1 MKGHVDNQQ
10 IMNDAINVLTAIIE
24 DRILEGG
31 GWMPFDEFMNA
42 ALYEPGHGYYE
53 TRKPFGER
61 GDFITAPTMGPWL
74 SLAITDLICWGW
86 EALGK
91 PAQWHLLEQGGGE
104 GELLL
109 AVVKMLQN
117 RAIVQPAE
125 IITVERS
132 GQMRQRQKKRYED
145 AGLSVFQA
153 DSLKS
158 INSLENCIFFC
169 NELVDAFP
177 VRCFEWLSEHMVER
191 GVTGT
196 RQGVVWQSA
205 REPLSDGP
213 CIDPELISGWP
224 EGYCSEWNP
233 GLAGWQLDVA
243 SVMQRGYVFCVD
255 YGYPKREYYR
265 PQRYEGTLLA
275 HSRHQTREDVLSAP
289 GNMDITAHV
298 DFSALHR
305 AGLDHDLQGTVFMG
319 QGAWMAQSPSVQSHI
334 EAMANTPEWARES
347 ANIKRLLMPFGMGEL
362 FKLFIQVIHAS
373 VTPPPFLKDFNRID
387 AL

>member
-1 MKGHVDNQQ
+1 
-10 IMNDAINVLTAIIE
+10 MNDATNALNSIIE
-24 DRILEGG
+24 DRIRKRG
-31 GWMPFDEFMNA
+31 GWIPFDEFMNA
-42 ALYEPGHGYYE
+42 ALYEPVHGYYE
-53 TRKPFGER
+53 TRRVFGEK
-61 GDFITAPTMGPWL
+61 GDFITAPAMGPWL
-74 SLAITDLICWGW
+74 PLAMTDLICWGW

-117 RAIVQPAE
+117 RDIIQPAKL
-125 IITVERS
+125 IAVEQS
-132 GQMRQRQKKRYED
+132 GRMRRRQKKHYEE
-145 AGLSVFQA
+145 AGLSVLQV
-153 DSLKS
+153 DRLRS
-158 INSLENCIFFC
+158 INGLENCIFFC
-169 NELVDAFP
+169 NELLDAFP
-177 VRCFEWLSEHMVER
+177 VRCFEYLDRGMFER
-191 GVTGT
+191 GVTGAG
-196 RQGVVWQSA
+196 QGFSWQSA
-205 REPLSDGP
+205 RELLSEEP

-233 GLAGWQLDVA
+233 GLARWQQDVA
-243 SVMQRGYVFCVD
+243 SVMQKGYVFCVD
-255 YGYPKREYYR
+255 YGYPQREYYR

-289 GNMDITAHV
+289 GSMDITAHV

-362 FKLFIQVIHAS
+362 FKLFIQVFHAS